1 MTIKLGWA
9 WQRWEHFSKT
19 HMTEIEIYFYIFKF
33 FQGFIRITFFSLSF
47 CLIRGPRK
55 LRLQYRYGAALMRYV
70 MVSDAQYLKKSISGL
85 QIE

>member
-9 WQRWEHFSKT
+9 WQRSEHFSNT
-19 HMTEIEIYFYIFKF
+19 LMTEIEIYFYIFKF
-33 FQGFIRITFFSLSF
+33 FHSFIRITFFSRSF
-47 CLIRGPRK
+47 CRNSRARK
-55 LRLQYRYGAALMRYV
+55 LRLQYRSGAALMRYV